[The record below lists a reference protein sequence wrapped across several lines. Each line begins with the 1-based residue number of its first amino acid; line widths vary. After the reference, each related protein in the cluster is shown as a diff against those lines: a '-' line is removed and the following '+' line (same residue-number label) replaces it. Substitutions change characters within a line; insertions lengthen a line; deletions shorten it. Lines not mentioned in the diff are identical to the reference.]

1 MRSIGSGALSINCPS
16 VHCLPPSPI
25 PPPIFKS
32 RKGFFL
38 VIYDYFHHRFPN
50 TAAFSSVPRSAVL
63 GGTTVSK
70 YNEHRTIRT
79 GQYQPSFFSK
89 TMGALDQSMQKEI
102 EHERKTLAAQ
112 IKEASDNTAQVK
124 N

>member
-1 MRSIGSGALSINCPS
+1 MLCLSTAPPFTASPHPQYRRPFSSPEKDFSWLYMTTFTTGFRIPPLFRQSRDRQYWEGRLYQNTMNIEQSGLVSIN
-16 VHCLPPSPI
+16 PP
-25 PPPIFKS
+25 
-32 RKGFFL
+32 
-38 VIYDYFHHRFPN
+38 
-50 TAAFSSVPRSAVL
+50 
-63 GGTTVSK
+63 
-70 YNEHRTIRT
+70 
-79 GQYQPSFFSK
+79 FFSK